1 MSLSSEV
8 SINQTICGC
17 DGGLAIFA
25 SGGYPPY
32 SFSINNGLNYNA
44 FPIFNNLCEGNYVVI
59 TNDISGNSS
68 TNFVTL
74 NPPSNPT
81 TYTIYLNTTSQ
92 IISTSP
98 TQVITE
104 YKTYVNVFPTLQSG
118 VTISFKI
125 NHSNLY
131 QSSPNEFS
139 SSGTSNSSLII
150 DTITIPNTSSGTTTG
165 STFNPIPGCQ
175 GETLY
180 LTTFNE
186 EWSSLSYT
194 LGTEFELTTIDI
206 VNKNEFIDC
215 YIGTSQHN
223 FTISNVSISGCGCCS
238 AVTA

>member
-1 MSLSSEV
+1 MALDSTIT
-8 SINQTICGC
+8 INQSICEC
-17 DGGLAIFA
+17 DGGITIFA
-25 SGGYPPY
+25 NGGTPPY
-32 SFSINNGLNYNA
+32 SYTINGGLTYSK
-44 FPIFNNLCEGNYVVI
+44 FPIFNNLCEGNYVV
-59 TNDISGNSS
+59 TTTDISGNTS
-68 TNFVTL
+68 TNFITI
-74 NPPSNPT
+74 NPPSNPI

-104 YKTYVNVFPTLQSG
+104 YKTYVNVFPILQSG
-118 VTISFKI
+118 ITISFKI

-139 SSGTSNSSLII
+139 SSGTSNSSLVI

-180 LTTFNE
+180 LNTFNE
-186 EWSSLSYT
+186 DWSSLSYT

-223 FTISNVSISGCGCCS
+223 FSISNVSISGCGCCS
-238 AVTA
+238 VVTA